1 MAYTTTDDILK
12 YFEGLGYTDSEGSD
26 NFISESEASQF
37 IDEQTVIIDLKIA
50 AKYTLPITNSNDLIY
65 LKLACDKLVVCQI
78 DKILRT
84 YATDDE
90 SEFVRRRNY
99 CKEAKNMLDDLISG
113 EIILNSP
120 QAGFSLNKYNKTTV
134 YDKDSDCRVVEV
146 DSND

>member
-1 MAYTTTDDILK
+1 MAYTTTDDIIH
-12 YFEGLGYTDSEGSD
+12 YFMLSYTDSEGSD

-50 AKYTLPITNSNDLIY
+50 AKYTLPITNSSDLIY
-65 LKLACDKLVVCQI
+65 LKLVCDKLVVCQI
-78 DKILRT
+78 DKILRA

-90 SEFVRRRNY
+90 SEFARRRNY
-99 CKEAKNMLDDLISG
+99 CKEANKMLEDLISG

-120 QAGFSLNKYNKTTV
+120 QAGLSLNAYNKTTV